1 MMAMKILHVVPSFGL
16 GGMERVVCAIINR
29 TFAKYQHYIM
39 SLDGNSSAY
48 RWIQS
53 DNIQYIDFCKDC
65 KFLVFL
71 KRMYKIINNTSPDL
85 LMTYNW
91 GGTDAIW
98 LGKLAGVK
106 NIIHNEHGFSIEEA
120 KITAWK
126 RDIGRFITYR
136 MASRLVTVSS
146 NLKFSIQKK
155 YFLRGNSI
163 QMIPNGIDS
172 DYYSPDLRV
181 RQGVREKLNFDQED
195 FVIIFSGR
203 LDPVKNF
210 ELLMEVFE
218 YCHVVDRKVKLLIV
232 GDGPERP
239 KIEQLSIQKNLH
251 AAVVMVGQKFE
262 VLPYLRAGDVFLLT
276 SLTEQMPL
284 TILEAMSVGLPV
296 IASDVGEIRNIID
309 DGKDGFLRN
318 IADGYEGF
326 ASALLS
332 LKVSPDRQTISQAAR
347 SKIVSGFQEVKMVQ
361 CYKTLIDDLLGRS
374 C

>member
-1 MMAMKILHVVPSFGL
+1 MPMNILHVVPSFGL
-16 GGMERVVCAIINR
+16 GGMERVICSIVNH
-29 TFAKYQHYIM
+29 TFSKYQHYIM
-39 SLDGNSSAY
+39 SLDGNSSAF

-53 DNIQYIDFCKDC
+53 DQIQYLNFCKDG
-65 KFLVFL
+65 KSSEFF
-71 KRMYKIINNTSPDL
+71 KKMYKAINNISPDL

-98 LGKLAGVK
+98 VGKLAGVK
-106 NIIHNEHGFSIEEA
+106 NIVHNEHGFSIEEA
-120 KITAWK
+120 KITALK
-126 RDIGRFITYR
+126 RDICRFVTYR
-136 MASRLVTVSS
+136 MVSRLVTVSS
-146 NLKFSIQKK
+146 NLKFSIQEK
-155 YFLRGNSI
+155 YCLRGNRI
-163 QMIPNGIDS
+163 KIIPNGIDS

-181 RQGVREKLNFDQED
+181 RQDVREKLDIGSED
-195 FVIIFSGR
+195 FVIVFSGR

-210 ELLMEVFE
+210 ELLMEVFR
-218 YCHVVDRKVKLLIV
+218 YCHMEDKNVKLLIV

-251 AAVVMVGQKFE
+251 TAVVMVGQKFD

-296 IASDVGEIRNIID
+296 IASDVGEIRTIID

-318 IADGYEGF
+318 IADGYAGF

-332 LKVSPDRQTISQAAR
+332 LKDSSNRQTMSQGAR
-347 SKIVSGFQEVKMVQ
+347 SKIVSGFQEAKMVQ
-361 CYKTLIDDLLGRS
+361 RYQTLIDKLLSRS